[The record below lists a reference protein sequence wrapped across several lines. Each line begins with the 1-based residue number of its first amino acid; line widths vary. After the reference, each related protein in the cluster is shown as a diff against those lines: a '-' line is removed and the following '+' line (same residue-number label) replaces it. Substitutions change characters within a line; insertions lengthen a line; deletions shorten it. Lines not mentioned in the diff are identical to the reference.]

1 VLWAAGGQAYQ
12 RLATSLFLL
21 MRSCQNLSISSLLCM
36 FSAILWRRNS
46 MKNDILRAGK
56 WGPRWLAG
64 NAQKPAPCQM
74 AWEWL
79 DVDTV
84 SSSSLSNTKRG
95 GWNSCKS
102 GQGLLDA

>member
-1 VLWAAGGQAYQ
+1 
-12 RLATSLFLL
+12 
-21 MRSCQNLSISSLLCM
+21 
-36 FSAILWRRNS
+36 